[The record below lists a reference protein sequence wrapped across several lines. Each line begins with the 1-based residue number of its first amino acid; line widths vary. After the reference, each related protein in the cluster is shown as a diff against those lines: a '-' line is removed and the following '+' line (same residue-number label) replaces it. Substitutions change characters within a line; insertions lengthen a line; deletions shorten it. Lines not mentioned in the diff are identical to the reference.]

1 MSAAQANEAEKNIEI
16 WKVKKLI
23 KRLELARGN
32 GTSMISL
39 IIPPKDQV
47 SRAAKM
53 LAEEF
58 GTASNIKSRV
68 NRLSV
73 LSAITSTQQR
83 LKLYNKVPPNGLV
96 VYCGEI
102 ITSEGK
108 ERKINI
114 DFEPFKPINTS
125 LYLCDNKFHTE
136 ALSEL
141 LESDQKFGFIVMDGN
156 GALFGTLSGNTREV
170 LQKLSVDLPKKHG
183 RGGQSA
189 LRFARLREEK
199 RHNYVRKIAELAVQ
213 NYITNDK
220 VNVAGLILAGSAD
233 FKNDLNQSDMFDQR
247 LQAKVIKVVDVSYG
261 GENGFNQAI
270 ELASETLSNVK
281 FVQEKKLIGKYFEE
295 ISQDT
300 GKVCYGIDDTLKAL
314 ELGAAETLIVYENLD
329 VTRWVLKSSSGSD
342 VVIHTAKSQEE
353 NRELFVDKE
362 TGTEM
367 EVSEQ
372 MSFLEWLAENYK
384 DFGAALEFVSD
395 KSSEGNQFVK
405 GFGGIGA
412 ILRYKVNFEQLAD
425 FDDEDEFYDGID
437 LAESEDECPEVP
449 RVDLLTAR
457 PTIRDGGSHGQPM
470 ATMAHTIKLP
480 GQNPVKLLSGPSK
493 LRNMLVL
500 VV

>member
-1 MSAAQANEAEKNIEI
+1 MSQTQPSEVEKNIEI

-23 KRLELARGN
+23 KRLTEARGN

-39 IIPPKDQV
+39 IIPPKDQI

-83 LKLYNKVPPNGLV
+83 LKLYPRVPPNGLV

-141 LESDQKFGFIVMDGN
+141 LESDNKFGFIIMDGN

-170 LQKLSVDLPKKHG
+170 VHKFSVDLPKKHG

-199 RHNYVRKIAELAVQ
+199 RHNYVRKVAELAVQ
-213 NYITNDK
+213 NFITADK
-220 VNVAGLILAGSAD
+220 VNVSGLILAGSAD
-233 FKNDLNQSDMFDQR
+233 FKTELAQSDMFDQR
-247 LQAKVIKVVDVSYG
+247 LQVKIIKVVDVSYG
-261 GENGFNQAI
+261 GEHGFNQAI
-270 ELASETLSNVK
+270 ELSAETLGNVK
-281 FVQEKKLIGKYFEE
+281 FVQEKKLIGNYFQE

-300 GKVCYGIDDTLKAL
+300 GKVCYGIEDTLKAM
-314 ELGAAETLIVYENLD
+314 ELGAAETLVVFENLD
-329 VTRWVLKSSSGSD
+329 Q
-342 VVIHTAKSQEE
+342 QEVD
-353 NRELFVDKE
+353 REKFMDKE
-362 TGTEM
+362 SGQEM
-367 EVSEQ
+367 EVIESIP
-372 MSFLEWLAENYK
+372 FLEWLAEKYK
-384 DFGAALEFVSD
+384 DFGATLEFVSD
-395 KSSEGNQFVK
+395 RSGEGNQFVK

-412 ILRYKVNFEQLAD
+412 FLRYKVNFEQLAEA
-425 FDDEDEFYDGID
+425 DDEDEYYDD
-437 LAESEDECPEVP
+437 
-449 RVDLLTAR
+449 
-457 PTIRDGGSHGQPM
+457 
-470 ATMAHTIKLP
+470 
-480 GQNPVKLLSGPSK
+480 
-493 LRNMLVL
+493 
-500 VV
+500 

>member
-1 MSAAQANEAEKNIEI
+1 MSAQQPQGADVEKNIEI

-23 KRLELARGN
+23 KRLESARGN

-39 IIPPKDQV
+39 IIPPKDQI

-53 LAEEF
+53 LAEEY

-83 LKLYNKVPPNGLV
+83 LKLYNK
-96 VYCGEI
+96 
-102 ITSEGK
+102 EGK

-141 LESDQKFGFIVMDGN
+141 LESDQKFGFIIMDGN
-156 GALFGTLSGNTREV
+156 GALFGTLSGNTREI
-170 LQKLSVDLPKKHG
+170 LQRLSVDLPKKHG

-189 LRFARLREEK
+189 LRFSRLRDEK

-220 VNVAGLILAGSAD
+220 VNVAGLVLAGSAD

-247 LQAKVIKVVDVSYG
+247 LQTKVIKVVDVSYG

-270 ELASETLSNVK
+270 ELAAETLGSVK
-281 FVQEKKLIGKYFEE
+281 FIQEKKLIGKYFEE

-300 GKVCYGIDDTLKAL
+300 GKVCYGVEDTLKAL
-314 ELGAAETLIVYENLD
+314 ELGAAETLIVFENLD
-329 VTRWVLKSSSGSD
+329 VTRYQLKASDGSE
-342 VVIHTAKSQEE
+342 VIVNATKAQEAN
-353 NRELFVDKE
+353 NREMFADKE

-367 EVSEQ
+367 EVIETNT
-372 MSFLEWLAENYK
+372 FIEWLAESYK
-384 DFGAALEFVSD
+384 DFGATLEFVSD
-395 KSSEGNQFVK
+395 RSGEGNQFVK

-425 FDDEDEFYDGID
+425 YSDDDEFYD
-437 LAESEDECPEVP
+437 ESEDDKPEAPSASV
-449 RVDLLTAR
+449 LTAR
-457 PTIRDGGSHGQPM
+457 PVDHEGSSKTGTK
-470 ATMAHTIKLP
+470 AS
-480 GQNPVKLLSGPSK
+480 VKDSF
-493 LRNMLVL
+493 
-500 VV
+500 